1 MTRRPLLSAV
11 ALLTALTLMLTWPQA
26 LHLTTR
32 VPGHDDPL
40 FSIWRLAWI
49 AHALRRDPRHLFD
62 ANIFYPHLRT
72 LAYSDAVLFE
82 GLLAAPLLW
91 AGVNRVLVYNLIF
104 HAGIIASGA
113 GMFVLVR
120 YLTRDVSAALVSA
133 VVFTLAPYRIEHFI
147 HLELQWTVWMPL
159 TLWALHRTVDEGRVK
174 FGLLTGLFLWLQMIS
189 CVYYGAFLALIAA
202 ALALMLIATRRGAAR
217 RALAPLC
224 AGALLAAVL
233 TLPYALPYLA
243 ATRELGPRP
252 RAEVLLFSAEW
263 GSYLAAPYQNWL
275 WGWTAWGYSGNERH
289 LFPGMIAV
297 VLAMFGLAWKPRR
310 IVWAYA
316 AAMLLAVVLSFG
328 LNGALYRWLY
338 DHTFAFRGFRA
349 PARFAILACCAMSVL
364 AGFGYLVLQRLLAA
378 HAIRRVVLAAAL
390 VAIGL
395 ESGAAPLAL
404 ASQPTAVPPIYTFL
418 QTVEPSVI
426 IEFPVSGYE
435 PVYMFWSTYHW
446 HSLVNGYSGYRPDDV
461 VETMRLME
469 TFPDTDAV
477 ARLMALNVRY
487 ILVHQALYPDREYRD
502 LMDAI
507 LRQHAVIPAGRYRD
521 WVGGETQ
528 LFQLRT
534 PNEERRT
541 KNEKL
546 STQN

>member
-1 MTRRPLLSAV
+1 MTHRPLLSAV
-11 ALLTALTLMLTWPQA
+11 ALLSALTVMLTWPQA

-49 AHALRRDPRHLFD
+49 AHALLRDPRHLFD

-104 HAGIIASGA
+104 HAGIISSGA

-120 YLTRDVSAALVSA
+120 YLTGDVSAALVSA

-159 TLWALHRTVDEGRVK
+159 TLWALHRTLDEGTFK

-189 CVYYGAFLALIAA
+189 CVYYGAFLGLIAT
-202 ALALMLIATRRGAAR
+202 ALALMLIATRRGDAR
-217 RALAPLC
+217 RAVGPLC
-224 AGALLAAVL
+224 AGALLAAAL

-243 ATRELGPRP
+243 ATSELGPRP
-252 RAEVLLFSAEW
+252 RDEVQLFSAAW

-275 WGWTAWGYSGNERH
+275 WGWTAWAYTGNERH
-289 LFPGMIAV
+289 LFPGVIAM
-297 VLAMFGLAWKPRR
+297 VLALFGLAWKPRR
-310 IVWAYA
+310 IVWIYA
-316 AAMLLAVVLSFG
+316 AIMLLAVVLSLG

-364 AGFGYLVLQRLLAA
+364 AGFGYLVLQRLVAA
-378 HAIRRVVLAAAL
+378 PATRRVMLVAVL
-390 VAIGL
+390 VAIGV

-404 ASQPTAVPPIYTFL
+404 APQTTDAPPVYSFL
-418 QTVEPSVI
+418 QTVDPSVI
-426 IEFPVSGYE
+426 IEFPISGYD
-435 PVYMFWSTYHW
+435 PSFMFWSTYHW
-446 HSLVNGYSGYRPDDV
+446 HSLVNGYSGYRPGDV
-461 VETMRLME
+461 VETMALME
-469 TFPDTDAV
+469 TFPDADSI
-477 ARLMALNVRY
+477 ARLKQLNVRY
-487 ILVHQALYPDREYRD
+487 ILVHEALYRGAESTD
-502 LMDAI
+502 LMNAI
-507 LRQHAVIPAGRYRD
+507 VQQSALIPAGHFRD

-534 PNEERRT
+534 TN
-541 KNEKL
+541 
-546 STQN
+546 

>member
-11 ALLTALTLMLTWPQA
+11 ALLSALTVMLTWPQA

-49 AHALRRDPRHLFD
+49 AHALLRDPRHLFD

-104 HAGIIASGA
+104 HAGIISSGV

-159 TLWALHRTVDEGRVK
+159 TLWALHRTLDEGTFK

-189 CVYYGAFLALIAA
+189 CVYYGAFLGLIAA
-202 ALALMLIATRRGAAR
+202 ALALMLIATRRGDAR
-217 RALAPLC
+217 RAVGPLC

-243 ATRELGPRP
+243 ATNELGPRP
-252 RAEVLLFSAEW
+252 RGEVQLFSAEW

-275 WGWTAWGYSGNERH
+275 WGWTAWAYTGNERH
-289 LFPGMIAV
+289 LFPGVIAT
-297 VLAMFGLAWKPRR
+297 VLAMLGLAWKPRR
-310 IVWAYA
+310 IVWVYA
-316 AAMLLAVVLSFG
+316 AVMLLAVVLSLG
-328 LNGALYRWLY
+328 LNGALYSWLY

-349 PARFAILACCAMSVL
+349 PARFAILACSAMSVL
-364 AGFGYLVLQRLLAA
+364 AGFGYLVLQRLVAA
-378 HAIRRVVLAAAL
+378 PATRRVMLVTAL

-404 ASQPTAVPPIYTFL
+404 ASQATDAPPVYTFL
-418 QTVEPSVI
+418 QTVDPSVI
-426 IEFPVSGYE
+426 IEFPIGGYE
-435 PVYMFWSTYHW
+435 PTFMFWSTYHW
-446 HSLVNGYSGYRPDDV
+446 HSLVTGYSGYRPNDV
-461 VETMRLME
+461 VETTALME
-469 TFPDTDAV
+469 TFPDADSI
-477 ARLMALNVRY
+477 ARLKQLNVRY
-487 ILVHQALYPDREYRD
+487 ILVHQALYRGHEYTD
-502 LMDAI
+502 LMNAI
-507 LRQHAVIPAGRYRD
+507 VQQPALIPAGHFRD

-528 LFQLRT
+528 LFQLG
-534 PNEERRT
+534 T
-541 KNEKL
+541 KN
-546 STQN
+546 